1 MSNTNST
8 DDFLKGNFELNCP
21 KIEIIPVLTGTNRK
35 SLTGSGV
42 ISIND
47 NGYFNIKVFFPETFS
62 LSETFES
69 QKWEAGKIIDDEY
82 FYNIVAYDINGQVWY
97 AERFIPDRSSGPNG
111 SIIIGKVPELHRVQ
125 EYPASTEK
133 NYLQLFFNETIDIP
147 LNTAVKEQ
155 IQIGDKTR
163 DVKQSLRIARFKCL
177 DIDFEIDTANGN
189 TVISAVSDKIDFTDV
204 VINRIYE
211 SFRFVTAH
219 PKSWSMLSIISDGK
233 KEIRIKAIKKSVVKT
248 RIQAPIN
255 YQNKFQNENVWR
267 LYELYLSF
275 IIKNTENTQ
284 HPVSDLF
291 HSILESGKASLDV
304 EALTL
309 SVSIESLLKD
319 ELNDIY
325 SLSGTLIKDLKKEVK
340 RIEKSKT
347 LSDEYKARIKGAL
360 SSMGSARAKD
370 ILFVLRDQSV
380 IDKGLVSTYSKLRNK
395 TAHGTRVS
403 GADIQNYFNQTSAV
417 LVLFYH
423 LTFLLIGYKGEY
435 TDYGSYDYP
444 TKEFSSD
451 LP

>member
-204 VINRIYE
+204 GLFASPFFN
-211 SFRFVTAH
+211 A
-219 PKSWSMLSIISDGK
+219 SIG
-233 KEIRIKAIKKSVVKT
+233 
-248 RIQAPIN
+248 
-255 YQNKFQNENVWR
+255 
-267 LYELYLSF
+267 L
-275 IIKNTENTQ
+275 
-284 HPVSDLF
+284 
-291 HSILESGKASLDV
+291 
-304 EALTL
+304 
-309 SVSIESLLKD
+309 LLKD
-319 ELNDIY
+319 IDI
-325 SLSGTLIKDLKKEVK
+325 
-340 RIEKSKT
+340 
-347 LSDEYKARIKGAL
+347 
-360 SSMGSARAKD
+360 
-370 ILFVLRDQSV
+370 
-380 IDKGLVSTYSKLRNK
+380 
-395 TAHGTRVS
+395 
-403 GADIQNYFNQTSAV
+403 
-417 LVLFYH
+417 
-423 LTFLLIGYKGEY
+423 
-435 TDYGSYDYP
+435 
-444 TKEFSSD
+444 SD
-451 LP
+451 LQKNVTFINLSEVGRQLLNHVISNAIKYYDKESNLPEMLQTINKNPVDE

>member
-1 MSNTNST
+1 MTSTNNT

-21 KIEIIPVLTGTNRK
+21 KIEITPVLATANRK
-35 SLTGSGV
+35 ALTGSGV

-47 NGYFNIKVFFPETFS
+47 NGYFNIKVFFPETFT

-82 FYNIVAYDINGQVWY
+82 FYNLIAYDINGQVWY
-97 AERFIPDRSSGPNG
+97 ADHFIPDRSSGPNG
-111 SIIIGKVPELHRVQ
+111 SIIIGKVPELYRVQ
-125 EYPASTEK
+125 EYPTSTNK
-133 NYLQLFFNETIDIP
+133 NYLQLFFNETIDVP

-163 DVKQSLRIARFKCL
+163 DVKHSLRIARFNCL
-177 DIDFEIDTANGN
+177 GIEFEIDTANGN

-204 VINRIYE
+204 VINRIFE

-219 PKSWSMLSIISDGK
+219 PKSWSMLSIISNGK
-233 KEIRIKAIKKSVVKT
+233 KETRIKAIHKSLVKT

-255 YQNKFQNENVWR
+255 YQNKFQNENVWK
-267 LYELYLSF
+267 LYGLYLSF
-275 IIKNTENTQ
+275 ILKNTENTQ
-284 HPVSDLF
+284 HPLSDLY

-325 SLSGTLIKDLKKEVK
+325 SLSSTLIKDIKKDVK
-340 RIEKSKT
+340 RLDKSKT
-347 LSDEYKARIKGAL
+347 LSDEYKTRLKGVL
-360 SSMGSARAKD
+360 SSMGNARAKD
-370 ILFVLRDQSV
+370 ILIVLRDKSI
-380 IDKGLVSTYSKLRNK
+380 IDGGLVSTYSKLRNK

-423 LTFLLIGYKGEY
+423 LVFLLIGYKGEY
-435 TDYGSYDYP
+435 ADYGTYDYP
-444 TKEFSSD
+444 TKEFSSE